1 MMSISNE
8 TSPTIGERILAAAAD
23 CVLAFGV
30 DRVTLA
36 EIARRARVSRPTV
49 YRMMKDGAL
58 HFVRIRGRRLI
69 PCTEYTR
76 LGFIAEAAE

>member
-1 MMSISNE
+1 MSLPHPKKRTKRRPPKPAAREALAHSVNE
-8 TSPTIGERILAAAAD
+8 FAA
-23 CVLAFGV
+23 
-30 DRVTLA
+30 
-36 EIARRARVSRPTV
+36 RARVSRPTV

-58 HFVRIRGRRLI
+58 RFVRIRGRRLI